1 MSNEIDN
8 RVVQMN
14 FDNKQ
19 FEQGVSETMKSLD
32 GLKKSLKL
40 DDAAKGF
47 NNIDTASKNINFDRL
62 TKSVDTISSKFSAL
76 GIVGVTVLQNL
87 TNSAVNAG
95 KKIISVLVIDPLK
108 DGFKE
113 YETQINSVQTILA
126 NTEAKGT
133 TLGQVNSALNELK
146 TYADKT
152 IYNSTEMTR
161 NIGTFTAAGV
171 DLKTSVSAIKGI
183 ANLAAMSG
191 STS

>member
-1 MSNEIDN
+1 MSSEIDN

-47 NNIDTASKNINFDRL
+47 DVLDKASKNIKFDNMAN
-62 TKSVDTISSKFSAL
+62 SVGAISGKFSAL
-76 GIVGVTVLQNL
+76 GVIGFTVLQNL
-87 TNSAVNAG
+87 TNAAVNAG
-95 KKIISVLVIDPLK
+95 KKIVAALTIDPIK

-133 TLGQVNSALNELK
+133 TLGQVNSALNELN

-152 IYNSTEMTR
+152 IYN
-161 NIGTFTAAGV
+161 FT
-171 DLKTSVSAIKGI
+171 
-183 ANLAAMSG
+183 
-191 STS
+191 

>member
-47 NNIDTASKNINFDRL
+47 NNIDTASKNINFDHL

-95 KKIISVLVIDPLK
+95 KKMIAAFTIDPLK

-113 YETQINSVQTILA
+113 YETQINAVQTILA

-133 TLGQVNSALNELK
+133 TLGQVNSALNEL
-146 TYADKT
+146 
-152 IYNSTEMTR
+152 
-161 NIGTFTAAGV
+161 
-171 DLKTSVSAIKGI
+171 
-183 ANLAAMSG
+183 NLS
-191 STS
+191 